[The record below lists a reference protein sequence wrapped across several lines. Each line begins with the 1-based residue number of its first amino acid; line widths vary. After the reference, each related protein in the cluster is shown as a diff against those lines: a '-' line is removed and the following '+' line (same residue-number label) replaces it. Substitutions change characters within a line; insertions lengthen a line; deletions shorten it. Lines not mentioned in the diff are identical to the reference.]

1 MSDIPIRLRV
11 QRALSASL
19 EQITIANGYK
29 HDLVGHVFRGRD
41 MFDDQDETPLIA
53 ILESPDE
60 PEQQSR
66 PRGSTERKSKWAI
79 FVQGWADDDKSNPTD
94 PAHYLMA
101 DVKKRLSHEI
111 RSLREH
117 NALGM
122 GKRIDMIEFSPGV
135 VRPPDAMSNKAYFWL
150 KLSITLVEDDFE
162 PYADT

>member
-11 QRALSASL
+11 QQALSLSL
-19 EQITIANGYK
+19 EQISIANDYK
-29 HDLVGHVFRGRD
+29 HDLAGHVFRGRD
-41 MFDDQDETPLIA
+41 MFDDDDETPLVA

-60 PEQQSR
+60 PDQQTR
-66 PRGSTERKSKWAI
+66 PRGCTDRKSKWNL

-101 DVKKRLSHEI
+101 DVKKRLAHEI
-111 RSLREH
+111 KALREH
-117 NALGM
+117 NALDM

-150 KLSITLVEDDFE
+150 KLVITIVEDDFE

>member
-11 QRALSASL
+11 QQALSASL
-19 EQITIANGYK
+19 EKISITNGYK
-29 HDLVGHVFRGRD
+29 HDLAGHVFRGRD
-41 MFDDQDETPLIA
+41 MFDDEDETPLIA

-60 PEQQSR
+60 PEQQAR
-66 PRGSTERKSKWAI
+66 PRGNTERKSKWNL

-101 DVKKRLSHEI
+101 DVKKRLAYEI
-111 RSLREH
+111 SALRSRD
-117 NALGM
+117 ALGM
-122 GKRIDMIEFSPGV
+122 GNRIDGLEFSPGV

-150 KLSITLVEDDFE
+150 KLSITLVEDDSE